1 MLTSQGEEDISMH
14 IETNRELKR
23 LLLASVGSDLHTH
36 IENLVA
42 EKTRL
47 QIVLSSSV
55 SQLDSVAEEADHLS
69 IECDIW
75 RSKFIASRVLID
87 ELARY
92 KSLASATHSELVRSL
107 NTLLG
112 ERQALRRHVAL
123 CNTMLRQTLLHLNN
137 ENGLFINGHG

>member
-1 MLTSQGEEDISMH
+1 M
-14 IETNRELKR
+14 
-23 LLLASVGSDLHTH
+23 
-36 IENLVA
+36 A

-47 QIVLSSSV
+47 QIVLNSSV
-55 SQLDSVAEEADHLS
+55 SRLDSVSEEADHLS

-75 RSKFIASRVLID
+75 RSKCLASRVLID

-92 KSLASATHSELVRSL
+92 KSLSSTAYSELVRSL

-123 CNTMLRQTLLHLNN
+123 CNAMLRQTLLHLNN
-137 ENGLFINGHG
+137 QDGLFINGHG